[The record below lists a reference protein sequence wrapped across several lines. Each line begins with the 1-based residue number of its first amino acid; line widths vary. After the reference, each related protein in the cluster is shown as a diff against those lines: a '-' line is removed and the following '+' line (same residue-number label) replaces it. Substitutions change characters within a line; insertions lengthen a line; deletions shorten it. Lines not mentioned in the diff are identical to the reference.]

1 MQFILILLTLYSHLF
16 VFFRYQKMINN
27 TATKKTNK
35 RKNLLKKQLAKEKK
49 KERKQAQPEVFNT
62 PALHLVHD
70 AQGLAEKLFKS
81 LRASKDRWEV
91 QLMMMNL
98 ISRLIAVHELLI
110 LNFYPYLERCVV
122 VTVAIT
128 ALCCVVLQLQLRV
141 ELPVML
147 WLYNIAVALALRPN
161 ALSHT
166 FSLAATSSSR
176 RYLWPHKQDV
186 TQVLAYV
193 AQACH
198 EHVPPEVLES
208 LLMKIANNFVSE
220 RSAPEVMAVGINAIR
235 EISRR

>member
-1 MQFILILLTLYSHLF
+1 
-16 VFFRYQKMINN
+16 MINN

-128 ALCCVVLQLQLRV
+128 ALRCVALQLQLRL

-147 WLYNIAVALALRPN
+147 WLFNVAVALALRPN

-166 FSLAATSSSR
+166 CTHAQIFTCR
-176 RYLWPHKQDV
+176 HIFF
-186 TQVLAYV
+186 TQVSVA
-193 AQACH
+193 AQARRDAGACVRRAGVSRARSTRGARVVAH
-198 EHVPPEVLES
+198 ENRQQFCVG
-208 LLMKIANNFVSE
+208 
-220 RSAPEVMAVGINAIR
+220 AVCP
-235 EISRR
+235 